1 MPDFIHSIRFKLM
14 AGFAAILLVTLI
26 ATLILMK
33 NSRDVEHQVDAFIS
47 QTLPTIENIN
57 KLETASKD
65 MVLKGYSLYGLTISQ
80 SDFVRSVDNLQTT
93 MEKASQALSSFPGL
107 KDRISALQ
115 QSVASLQQ
123 VMAAGSVDWD
133 QARAGLT
140 RLDTSM
146 GELTE
151 SLTKIRQQVAMDAMH
166 NTDTIQSE
174 LTTSQAIMLFL
185 LVVVVLVTVGGYLF
199 SQRQIASPIMA
210 LADKLDMISRNR
222 DLSQA
227 VAGKTTGELG
237 NMSQSLNGLLNVFK
251 NGLGDVS
258 EAIAQIDQATSELKD
273 NTSVSAD
280 TVQTLQQ
287 RINLLVERMNK
298 LEQDMQQSLERSESA
313 ASDANAGAET
323 MGLSKQQV
331 EETAHSINTL
341 AGDIET
347 SADKLLTLQ
356 AEGDK
361 VSEVV
366 KTIAEIASQTNL
378 LALNAAIEAARA
390 GESGRGFAVVADEVR
405 TLSVRTHQATD
416 EINKMLENIVGSIKS
431 AVQNME
437 SNQSK
442 AADSV
447 TLADNLV
454 NTLEQGRQ
462 QILQLVD
469 VSQQAA
475 QIASDS
481 MRNVADVRQQVQD
494 FENLGDAVSQGN
506 TAIVTT
512 SGALSQLADKL
523 SATVRLFKLR

>member
-1 MPDFIHSIRFKLM
+1 MPEFIHSIRFKLL
-14 AGFAAILLVTLI
+14 AGFAAILLVTLV
-26 ATLILMK
+26 ATLILVK
-33 NSRDVEHQVDAFIS
+33 NSRDVEHQVGTFIS

-57 KLETASKD
+57 MLETASKD
-65 MVLKGYSLYGLTISQ
+65 LVLKGYSLYGLTISQ
-80 SDFVRSVDNLQTT
+80 DDFVRSVDSLEAS
-93 MEKASQALSSFPGL
+93 MEKASQALSSFSGL
-107 KDRISALQ
+107 KNRISALQ
-115 QSVASLQQ
+115 QSVTSLQQ
-123 VMAAGSVDWD
+123 VMAADSVDWD
-133 QARAGLT
+133 QART
-140 RLDTSM
+140 
-146 GELTE
+146 ELTKLDGSMSE
-151 SLTKIRQQVAMDAMH
+151 LTVSLTKIRQQVAMDALQ

-185 LVVVVLVTVGGYLF
+185 LVVVVLVTVGGYIF
-199 SQRQIASPIMA
+199 SQRQIAGPIMA
-210 LADKLDMISRNR
+210 LAGKLDTISRNR
-222 DLSQA
+222 DLSHG
-227 VAGKTTGELG
+227 VPGKTKGELG
-237 NMSQSLNGLLNVFK
+237 SMSQSLNSLLNVFK
-251 NGLGDVS
+251 TGLGDVS
-258 EAIAQIDQATSELKD
+258 QAIEQIDQATSELKD
-273 NTSVSAD
+273 NTRVSAD

-287 RINLLVERMNK
+287 RINLLVERMNQ
-298 LEQDMQQSLERSESA
+298 LEQDMQQSVERSESA
-313 ASDANAGAET
+313 ATEANAGVVSMAN
-323 MGLSKQQV
+323 SKQQV
-331 EETAHSINTL
+331 VETAQSINTL

-361 VSEVV
+361 VSQVV

-416 EINKMLENIVGSIKS
+416 EISKMLENIVGSIKS

-447 TLADNLV
+447 SLADNLV
-454 NTLEQGRQ
+454 NTLEQGRH

-481 MRNVADVRQQVQD
+481 MTNVADVRQQVQD

-523 SATVRLFKLR
+523 SATVRLFKLS